1 MAYETI
7 TVKDLLAIDD
17 FESDFEMSESASLTT
32 APYQFEPVLR
42 ISSSV
47 HTASSSSYSEDE

>member
-1 MAYETI
+1 MVTKLSP
-7 TVKDLLAIDD
+7 TKLLLAIDD
-17 FESDFEMSESASLTT
+17 FESDFEMSESASLTI

-42 ISSSV
+42 NSSRV

>member
-7 TVKDLLAIDD
+7 TDKTSVGDRN
-17 FESDFEMSESASLTT
+17 FESDFEMSESASVTI

-42 ISSSV
+42 NSSSV

>member
-7 TVKDLLAIDD
+7 TDKTSVGDRD
-17 FESDFEMSESASLTT
+17 FESDFKMSESASLTI

-42 ISSSV
+42 NISSV